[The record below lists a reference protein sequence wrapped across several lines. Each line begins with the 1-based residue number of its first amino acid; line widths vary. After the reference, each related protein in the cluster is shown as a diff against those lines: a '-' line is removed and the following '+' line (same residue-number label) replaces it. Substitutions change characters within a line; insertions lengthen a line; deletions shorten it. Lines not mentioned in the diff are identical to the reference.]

1 MKSKIIFFVFCLLM
15 FFQSFSFAVTLTVT
29 NCADSG
35 AGSLRQALTD
45 VTTGDAIE
53 FNITVANA
61 GYSTGEYGAGVVTN
75 EAGSNKW
82 FRIIVNSALPTIS
95 KNNVYIKGFS
105 QIANTNEAIN
115 VLGPEVEIKW
125 RGPSYYPNNYLGAIT
140 IYGNNCTV
148 EGLIINNGF
157 YSGINI
163 TLGGSNEVLGNY
175 IGVDATGTTAV
186 GNERGIRLDY
196 SSSNKIGDGTAGG
209 RNVISGNGSGI
220 NITLGGSN
228 EVLGNY
234 IGLDAT
240 GTTAVANS
248 YYGISLYSSSNNIIG
263 ASNVIAYNGSL
274 GFPDGIYIE
283 ASDSIQNKITQN
295 SMYSNYGKGI
305 TLAESSNQEI
315 VTPEIISVTYSQTNE
330 VLNITGTAT
339 SDAIV
344 EIFKASGNQGRYY
357 LGSVESN
364 ALGSFETTLDI
375 SSSGITFITGETV
388 TTTQTDV
395 SNNTSEFSNTKEVII
410 TSITSYRPTLMIGT
424 IESGVDYGS
433 SNKTS
438 SVASNETATYYIKV
452 SNDGNA
458 SDTIIVTGEG
468 NSGSFNVKYY
478 YPKTSNTEITSQV
491 TGEGYNLD
499 LAASTN
505 DELKMTVSCSSTSL
519 STKEITVTATS
530 SKDATK
536 GDSIK
541 ATTTFIPLTSEP
553 TSEPEPEPE
562 PTPTTETTSHATQ
575 EFSDSGLG
583 VTVTVPANAVTSSI
597 EVAITETTS
606 SANPPTGFKIGGKI
620 ISLTSTPTSEF
631 LTPVTVTIPMDTG
644 LFGPRVY
651 YWVSDGWSTNG
662 ITIVSYTT
670 NSITFTTTHFTP
682 FAAMGITAD
691 NSFRFG
697 PNSYNPNNGSARI
710 WYWLSSSADTT
721 IYIMNM
727 NGVLVWKSTYPSGTN
742 GGQAGENNVEFIG
755 KNSWGDTLGN
765 GAYLF
770 KVVQGGR
777 VVGGGK
783 IAVIR

>member
-125 RGPSYYPNNYLGAIT
+125 RDPSYYPNNYLGSIT

-220 NITLGGSN
+220 NITLGGSNEVLGNYIGLDATGTTAVANSYAGIYLDSSSNNKIGDGTAGGRNIISGNSTSGIYVSSGGSN

-330 VLNITGTAT
+330 VLNITGAAT

-697 PNSYNPNNGSARI
+697 PNPYNPNNGSARI
-710 WYWLSSSADTT
+710 WY
-721 IYIMNM
+721 
-727 NGVLVWKSTYPSGTN
+727 
-742 GGQAGENNVEFIG
+742 
-755 KNSWGDTLGN
+755 
-765 GAYLF
+765 
-770 KVVQGGR
+770 R
-777 VVGGGK
+777 
-783 IAVIR
+783 